1 MQRTIF
7 VTISDDRHGR
17 KNSMYGKTQD
27 SVLKFLKQS
36 NLGIT
41 DYLFLKFDD
50 IINTDFYNANK
61 KMLDYTDPAINGRCY
76 KPYVILEGLK
86 KIDIGDYLIYNDV
99 SPELWKFIDVNPTIR
114 LDIYSLDVIKKLTLQ
129 NNDILS
135 SYINI
140 KFPNDNENYSRH
152 EFYTL
157 NRCMEKMG
165 LTEFKYSL
173 QHASGMFCIRKTEKT
188 INFVKEW
195 LYYNLIDECASLG
208 YTEPGKEFNF
218 WKEEAASMERNSINK
233 IGHRHDQ
240 SISGL
245 LINKM
250 DNKLVVP
257 IFNYYP
263 MYNFLTFC
271 LIGQKYS
278 FINTNLPKTKLLLN
292 EVFNNNT
299 HNYDQVLVNRI

>member
-17 KNSMYGKTQD
+17 KNGLYGKTQD
-27 SVLKFLKQS
+27 SVLKYLKQS

-41 DYLFLKFDD
+41 DYLFLKFED
-50 IINTDFYNANK
+50 IINTEFYNDNK

-86 KIDIGDYLIYNDV
+86 KIDEGDYLIYNDV
-99 SPELWKFIDVNPTIR
+99 SPELWKFINDNSSIR
-114 LDIYSLDVIKKLTLQ
+114 LDIYSLDVIKELTRQ

-135 SYINI
+135 SYVNTT
-140 KFPNDNENYSRH
+140 FENDNENYHRH
-152 EFYTL
+152 ESFTL
-157 NRCMEKMG
+157 NRCIEKMG

-188 INFVKEW
+188 VNFVKEW

-218 WKEEAASMERNSINK
+218 WVEEATSTEKNSINK
-233 IGHRHDQ
+233 SGHRHDQ

-257 IFNYYP
+257 KVNYYP
-263 MYNFLTFC
+263 TYNFLTFC
-271 LIGQKYS
+271 LIRQPYS
-278 FINTNLPKTKLLLN
+278 FVNTNIPKTKLVYN
-292 EVFNNNT
+292 AVFDGK
-299 HNYDQVLVNRI
+299 NYEHILVKRP

>member
-17 KNSMYGKTQD
+17 KNGLYGKTQD
-27 SVLKFLKQS
+27 SVLKYLKQS

-41 DYLFLKFDD
+41 DYLFLKFED
-50 IINTDFYNANK
+50 IINTEFYNDNK

-86 KIDIGDYLIYNDV
+86 KIDEGDYLIYNDV
-99 SPELWKFIDVNPTIR
+99 SPELWKFINDNSSIR
-114 LDIYSLDVIKKLTLQ
+114 LDIYSLDVIKELTRQ

-135 SYINI
+135 SYVNTT
-140 KFPNDNENYSRH
+140 FENDNENYHRH
-152 EFYTL
+152 ESFTL

-188 INFVKEW
+188 VNFVKEW

-208 YTEPGKEFNF
+208 YTEPGKESNF
-218 WKEEAASMERNSINK
+218 WVEEATSTEKNSINK
-233 IGHRHDQ
+233 SGHRHDQ

-257 IFNYYP
+257 KDNYYP
-263 MYNFLTFC
+263 TYNFLTFC
-271 LIGQKYS
+271 LIGQPYS
-278 FINTNLPKTKLLLN
+278 FVNTNIPKTKLVYN
-292 EVFNNNT
+292 AVFDGK
-299 HNYDQVLVNRI
+299 NYEHILVKRP